1 MRQAWLAIWGLMI
14 GAVVLT
20 GFFTSLGG
28 VNPADVGPVMAV
40 VGAISLMWLVRSVRI
55 EHELSS
61 RAGDPQLRSEFNRAR
76 ERRGF

>member
-1 MRQAWLAIWGLMI
+1 MRHAWLIIWGLMI

-28 VNPADVGPVMAV
+28 VNPADVLPVMASAV
-40 VGAISLMWLVRSVRI
+40 AICLLWLVRSMRI
-55 EHELSS
+55 EHELGS
-61 RAGDPQLRSEFNRAR
+61 RAGDPQLRSDFNHAR